1 LAFFVY
7 NNIKNVGGTME
18 NIISSF
24 GNNNERSN
32 INPTRIKVIGVG
44 GGGGNAVNRMVK
56 AKLAGV
62 EFWQM
67 NTDLQVLTFSEVQN
81 KLQLGTSTTK
91 GLGSGGDP
99 TTGEKAALE
108 AKEDITRAL
117 EGADMVFI
125 TAGMGGGT
133 GTGAAPIVAQIAK
146 DLGILTIAFVTKP
159 FCWEGK
165 KRMSQ
170 AEAGIEKLK
179 KYTDS
184 ILVVPND
191 KLLQVVERQMG
202 LREAFCVTDEV
213 LYRGIQGISDII
225 TIPGMINIDFA
236 DVRKV
241 VKDSGTALMGIGR
254 AQGEGRAIKAAE
266 MAINS
271 QLLESSIDGARGII
285 VNITG
290 SSNMTLYE
298 ITDATNIIN
307 NVVRDDADVIIGTA
321 INEAFQNEIQ
331 ITVIATGF
339 AEKPNQSSINTPQ
352 LSAAEYFQGKTTTSS
367 SNDLSFPKMPS
378 MSLDVPDFLKR

>member
-1 LAFFVY
+1 
-7 NNIKNVGGTME
+7 ME
-18 NIISSF
+18 NIVSGYSS
-24 GNNNERSN
+24 NERSN

-44 GGGGNAVNRMVK
+44 GGGGNAVNRMIK

-62 EFWQM
+62 EFWLM
-67 NTDLQVLTFSEVQN
+67 NTDLQVLTYSNVQN
-81 KLQLGTSTTK
+81 KLQLGVATTK

-99 TTGEKAALE
+99 STGEKAALE
-108 AKEDITRAL
+108 VKEEITRAL

-133 GTGAAPIVAQIAK
+133 GTGAAPVVAQIAK

-179 KYTDS
+179 KYVDA

-236 DVRKV
+236 DVKKV

-271 QLLESSIDGARGII
+271 QLLESSIDGASGII

-307 NVVRDDADVIIGTA
+307 NVVKDDADVIIGTSV
-321 INEAFQNEIQ
+321 NEAFQNEIQ

-339 AEKPNQSSINTPQ
+339 AEKSDRSSVNMPQ
-352 LSAAEYFQGKTTTSS
+352 MSAAEYFQGKTTSS
-367 SNDLSFPKMPS
+367 SNGNSFEFPKVPS
-378 MSLDVPDFLKR
+378 MNLDVPDFLKKN

>member
-1 LAFFVY
+1 
-7 NNIKNVGGTME
+7 ME
-18 NIISSF
+18 NIVY
-24 GNNNERSN
+24 GNNTQRST

-44 GGGGNAVNRMVK
+44 GGGGNAVNRMIK

-62 EFWQM
+62 EFWLM
-67 NTDLQVLTFSEVQN
+67 NTDLQVLTFSDVQN
-81 KLQLGTSTTK
+81 KLQLGISSTK
-91 GLGSGGDP
+91 GLGAGGDP
-99 TTGEKAALE
+99 SVGEKAALE
-108 AKEDITRAL
+108 VKDEITKAL
-117 EGADMVFI
+117 DGADMVFI

-133 GTGAAPIVAQIAK
+133 GTGAAPIVAQIAR

-170 AEAGIEKLK
+170 AEAGIEKLR
-179 KYTDS
+179 KYVDS

-191 KLLQVVERQMG
+191 KLLQVVERQIG

-271 QLLESSIDGARGII
+271 KLLEASINEASGLI

-298 ITDATNIIN
+298 INDATSIIN
-307 NVVRDDADVIIGTA
+307 NVVKDDADVIIGTS

-339 AEKPNQSSINTPQ
+339 AEKAETISAPK
-352 LSAAEYFQGKTTTSS
+352 LSAAEYFQGKTSS
-367 SNDLSFPKMPS
+367 TEASNFGFGQMPQI
-378 MSLDVPDFLKR
+378 SLDVPDFLKKD